1 MFLAFPEHFTR
12 DTRDYKVQVRDGIL
26 YIAKT
31 LNFERLMYDLTFWK
45 YGDDECFYCH
55 RKFVETK
62 MTIDH
67 VYPRKYGGVSV
78 PENLRPACHKCNSQK
93 GSMNPKEFEKFRRIK
108 TRKTQEKYKQKCSKR
123 KEKILYR
130 KGFEL
135 PDEWIK
141 MVSCSDII
149 FPTYCKFTLGEK
161 YKKNMEFI
169 KKYGHVPK
177 PIVISSNN
185 VILDG
190 RIVKKSAERMG
201 LEQIPAIIL
210 ENVIASIDGN

>member
-1 MFLAFPEHFTR
+1 M
-12 DTRDYKVQVRDGIL
+12 
-26 YIAKT
+26 
-31 LNFERLMYDLTFWK
+31 
-45 YGDDECFYCH
+45 
-55 RKFVETK
+55 
-62 MTIDH
+62 
-67 VYPRKYGGVSV
+67 
-78 PENLRPACHKCNSQK
+78 
-93 GSMNPKEFEKFRRIK
+93 
-108 TRKTQEKYKQKCSKR
+108 
-123 KEKILYR
+123 YR

-210 ENVIASIDGN
+210 ENVIASVDGN